1 MNRAVL
7 AAGRMGLGVVL
18 LAMMAACADMPY
30 EAPQADTA
38 RATQALKK
46 LPRKQGELVA
56 VTIYE
61 FRSALPSISATA
73 ATDMFKT
80 ALVQSGQFRV
90 VERARLNQGVIRE
103 KQLQQGGYAS
113 GKAAQVQLRGAQ
125 YIFEGA
131 VSEANA
137 SEHQRS
143 GGIGVAGMQIGG
155 GTNRD
160 SIAVDVRIVDAASGD
175 IVDAITVRKSVRSDS
190 AGVSGVGNLLG
201 TILSQQGRSSTYA
214 PDVSVQQQR
223 REGVDTAVREAINQ
237 AVIEL
242 SQRFTP

>member
-1 MNRAVL
+1 
-7 AAGRMGLGVVL
+7 
-18 LAMMAACADMPY
+18 
-30 EAPQADTA
+30 
-38 RATQALKK
+38 
-46 LPRKQGELVA
+46 
-56 VTIYE
+56 
-61 FRSALPSISATA
+61 
-73 ATDMFKT
+73 
-80 ALVQSGQFRV
+80 
-90 VERARLNQGVIRE
+90 ARLNEGVVRE

-137 SEHQRS
+137 SEQQRS
-143 GGIGVAGMQIGG
+143 GGIGIAGMQIGG

-160 SIAVDVRIVDAASGD
+160 SIAVDVRIVDASSGD
-175 IVDAITVRKSVRSDS
+175 IVDAITVRKSIKSDS

-201 TILSQQGRSSTYA
+201 TILAQQGRSATYA
-214 PDVSVQQQR
+214 PDVNVQQQR

-242 SQRFTP
+242 SQRFAP